1 MVVDEKPPK
10 QWSVAPINNSGRAN
24 LMSNMNDQNIG
35 EGSEIQTTQ
44 GLADMKFN
52 SSGHNSL
59 KHARVQSAGL

>member
-1 MVVDEKPPK
+1 
-10 QWSVAPINNSGRAN
+10 
-24 LMSNMNDQNIG
+24 MNDQNIG

-52 SSGHNSL
+52 TSGHNSL